1 MYTSKL
7 KLTLHWL
14 LIVVAFYII
23 WALAYLVFVKFAM
36 SEISNFS
43 NASGSIWSVITAA
56 DIFWFVMF
64 IFGIAVTCFLFKKA
78 IQYSPHPKIA
88 AAIYILLVVLSV
100 GTLVLKLLET
110 STMIQILPHLVINGV
125 FLIPMLSALFKKD
138 KPLYADE
145 EDDENEEF
153 DND

>member
-14 LIVVAFYII
+14 FIVVTFYIV
-23 WALAYLVFVKFAM
+23 WALAYLIFVKFAM
-36 SEISNFS
+36 SEISNIS
-43 NASGSIWSVITAA
+43 NAPGSIWSVITAA

-64 IFGIAVTCFLFKKA
+64 IFGIAVTCFLFTKA

-110 STMIQILPHLVINGV
+110 STMIQILPHLVINV
-125 FLIPMLSALFKKD
+125 IFLIPMLSALFKKD

-145 EDDENEEF
+145 NEEF

>member
-23 WALAYLVFVKFAM
+23 WALAYLIFVKFAI

-43 NASGSIWSVITAA
+43 SANGSIWSQITGA
-56 DIFWFVMF
+56 DVFWFLMF
-64 IFGIAVTCFLFKKA
+64 IFGIVVTCFLFKKA
-78 IQYSPHPKIA
+78 VQYSPHPKIA

-100 GTLVLKLLET
+100 GTLVVKLLET
-110 STMIQILPHLVINGV
+110 STMIGILPHLIINGV
-125 FLIPMLSALFKKD
+125 FLIPMFNTILKND
-138 KPLYADE
+138 KPSDGEDE
-145 EDDENEEF
+145 V
-153 DND
+153 